1 MLDSSFWALVGL
13 FLFFAVLYRF
23 KVHELV
29 IGALDGRGDRIRS
42 ELEEARRLREEA
54 QQLLAEYQRKRK
66 EAESEAEAIVE
77 AAKSEA
83 GQIAAEA
90 KARTEEYVTRRTT
103 LAEQKIAQAEIDAV
117 NAVRASAVDVSIA
130 AAETLIGDKMTARA
144 RSQLFKASLEQVET
158 HMN

>member
-90 KARTEEYVTRRTT
+90 KARTEDYVTRRTT

-144 RSQLFKASLEQVET
+144 RGQLFKASLEQVET